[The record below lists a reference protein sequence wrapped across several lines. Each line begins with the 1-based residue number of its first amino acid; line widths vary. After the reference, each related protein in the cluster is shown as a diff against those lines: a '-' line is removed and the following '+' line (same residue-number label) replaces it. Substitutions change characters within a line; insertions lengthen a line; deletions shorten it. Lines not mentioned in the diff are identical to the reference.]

1 MKLFER
7 VPPDSAVIAILV
19 AVTICVRL
27 ISFAYLSSLASANPE
42 ASPYPLVAGDSSYY
56 ANWADALLTRH
67 AYEDKDGVPLRV
79 QPPGY
84 PALLAGIKAVTGSVA
99 PVVVLQILLAAFA
112 AVLIYRVART
122 VVLLPY
128 ALVPALVYGIDPMVA
143 FTDSAVMTDGL
154 FSALLICIVYL
165 AFFSRPVRGETI
177 LHPFREIEASNGAGV
192 KSVVRWGSAGLL
204 LGIAIMIRPIAQ
216 FLIIVFPV
224 LYLLRVR
231 FFGGFENGS
240 RAKSIGVFLMVCA
253 LILTP
258 WMVRNQRTFGSF
270 EISVLGPHNLLYNDA
285 RGFLAWRALEEAS
298 TPMPAILVMR
308 RVSNP
313 VFAVVD
319 GKIAEGL
326 AEITPQGE
334 SAANYEGALALR
346 FIMHDPFRYA
356 YFHAV
361 NTLPFFFSSSIASYG
376 QIARQLRSN
385 EGFFAPV
392 TLSILDTLGRIRNP
406 ESASSFIG
414 AVRTLAPI
422 ALEMFWWLI
431 VALLALA
438 ALPLRRRNFAI
449 VLFAVLVMYFA
460 ALTGPMS
467 NSRYR
472 IPAEPYLLILAVA
485 GAHAIFNRGK
495 EKRI

>member
-99 PVVVLQILLAAFA
+99 SVVVLQILLVAFA
-112 AVLIYRVART
+112 VVLIYRMART
-122 VVLLPY
+122 LVPLPY
-128 ALVPALVYGIDPMVA
+128 ALIPALVYSIDPMVV
-143 FTDSAVMTDGL
+143 FPDSAVMTDGL
-154 FSALLICIVYL
+154 FSALLICIVYI
-165 AFFSRPVRGETI
+165 AFFSR
-177 LHPFREIEASNGAGV
+177 V

-216 FLIIVFPV
+216 FLIIVFTV

-231 FFGGFENGS
+231 FFGGFEDGS

-253 LILTP
+253 LVLTP

-285 RGFLAWRALEEAS
+285 RGFLAWRALQDMG

-313 VFAVVD
+313 VFAAVD
-319 GKIAEGL
+319 SEIAKGL

-334 SAANYEGALALR
+334 NVANYEGALAVR
-346 FIMHDPFRYA
+346 FIMHDPVRYA

-385 EGFFAPV
+385 E
-392 TLSILDTLGRIRNP
+392 D
-406 ESASSFIG
+406 
-414 AVRTLAPI
+414 
-422 ALEMFWWLI
+422 
-431 VALLALA
+431 
-438 ALPLRRRNFAI
+438 
-449 VLFAVLVMYFA
+449 
-460 ALTGPMS
+460 
-467 NSRYR
+467 
-472 IPAEPYLLILAVA
+472 
-485 GAHAIFNRGK
+485 
-495 EKRI
+495 